1 MWNKDEARGKGE
13 QVKGRAKEA
22 IGGLSHDDRMRS
34 EGEAEEASGRVQ
46 ESFGKGRR
54 KVGESIEDFG
64 KNLKK

>member
-1 MWNKDEARGKGE
+1 MGNKDEAQGKTD
-13 QVKGRAKEA
+13 QLKGRAKEA
-22 IGGLSHDDRMRS
+22 LGDISDDARKRD

-54 KVGESIEDFG
+54 KVGETVEDLG